1 MTKKELKR
9 RIAIDEGITLAQ
21 KQNVLNALSGFSK
34 YDKKIYKNI
43 ECAEYIENAYSALK
57 HSFVNGSNKNIF
69 GLFENTVNQI
79 IKWLWLWGIP
89 QSYIKVLS
97 SGNTS
102 IKKSNY
108 EWKGEIKNGK
118 ELYFQWSG

>member
-9 RIAIDEGITLAQ
+9 RIAVDEGITLVQ

-34 YDKKIYKNI
+34 YDMKKYQNL
-43 ECAEYIENAYSALK
+43 EFAEYIENAYFALK

-79 IKWLWLWGIP
+79 IR
-89 QSYIKVLS
+89 
-97 SGNTS
+97 
-102 IKKSNY
+102 
-108 EWKGEIKNGK
+108 
-118 ELYFQWSG
+118 